1 MNQKPPIIC
10 NIEAEQSVIGGL
22 LLDNN
27 KWDELSS
34 IVTADNF
41 YLGHHRLMFTVIG
54 QLLMN
59 NEPADMVTVEHAL
72 KQQNW
77 LEECGG
83 LAYLAEIT
91 NKTPSAANVEAYA
104 KIVRTDSQARQLY
117 ALGDFLRKETGKVN
131 SQDSLDALI
140 SNVEKR
146 LTELTLNRSDKET
159 NVNLSEVLNLVITR
173 MDESKKNLSPVTGT
187 SFGIDRLDVNTT
199 GSQAGDLILL
209 AARPSMGKTA
219 LSLTFAKAALEQKEG
234 STVQYYSLEM
244 PAEQIMQRFLALLA
258 RVPLQRIRQAIQID
272 ETEWAR
278 IGNAFGMIAHQWKDR
293 LLLDDNSYLT
303 PQLLRTKVRRN
314 VRKYGI
320 PSVIIIDY
328 LQLMSDPTYKDG
340 KNRNLEIS
348 SISTQL
354 KQLAKEIG
362 CPIIALS
369 QLNRNLEQRADKRP
383 ISSDLRDSG
392 SLEQD
397 ADMIFFIYRDEV
409 YNDNTEMPGIAEI
422 IIAKQRNGP
431 IGTVLSQFRG
441 ELSLFENIPD
451 EEYERLAR
459 L

>member
-1 MNQKPPIIC
+1 MNKQPSVIC

-27 KWDELSS
+27 KWDELSP

-41 YLGHHRLMFTVIG
+41 YLSHHRLIFTVISE
-54 QLLMN
+54 LLMADS
-59 NEPADMVTVEHAL
+59 PADMVTVEHAL
-72 KQQNW
+72 KQKNW
-77 LEECGG
+77 LEQCGG

-91 NKTPSAANVEAYA
+91 QKTPSAINVEAYA

-117 ALGDFLRKETGKVN
+117 ALGDLLKKETGKVN
-131 SQDSLDALI
+131 SQDTLDSLI
-140 SNVEKR
+140 SDIEKR
-146 LTELTLNRSDKET
+146 LTELTLNRSDKES
-159 NVNLSEVLNLVITR
+159 NVNLSYVLERVIDR
-173 MDESKKNLSPVTGT
+173 MEESKKNLSPVTGT
-187 SFGIDRLDVNTT
+187 SFGIERLDVNTT
-199 GSQAGDLILL
+199 GAQSGDLILL
-209 AARPSMGKTA
+209 AARPGMGKTA
-219 LSLTFAKAALEQKEG
+219 LSLTFAKAALEQKPEN
-234 STVQYYSLEM
+234 VIQYYSLEM
-244 PAEQIMQRFLALLA
+244 PAEQIMQRLLA
-258 RVPLQRIRQAIQID
+258 MMGRVPLQKIRQAIQV
-272 ETEWAR
+272 EEYEWAR
-278 IGNAFGMIAHQWKDR
+278 IGEAFGVIAHQWKDR

-314 VRKYGI
+314 VRKYGV

-328 LQLMSDPTYKDG
+328 LQLMSDPVYKDG

-369 QLNRNLEQRADKRP
+369 QLNRNLENRADKRP
-383 ISSDLRDSG
+383 MQSDLRDSG

-397 ADMIFFIYRDEV
+397 ADMIFFVYRDEV
-409 YNDNTEMPGIAEI
+409 YNDNTEMPGMAEI

-431 IGTVLSQFRG
+431 VGTVLAQFKG
-441 ELSLFENIPD
+441 EFSLFENIPD